1 MKNDRIQK
9 FTNDGKFLMQWG
21 TQGDEDGQFVF
32 PAGVA
37 IDSDDNV
44 YVTDQNN
51 GRIQKFT
58 SDGAFL
64 AKWGTDGNKV
74 SEFSEPEGVDV
85 DSNGRVYVADTGNSR
100 VQSFD
105 LANTNQ
111 LLATLS

>member
-21 TQGDEDGQFVF
+21 SQGDNDGQLVF
-32 PAGVA
+32 PAGLA
-37 IDSDDNV
+37 IDSEDNI

-58 SDGAFL
+58 SNGTFL
-64 AKWGTDGNKV
+64 TKWSTDGNKE
-74 SEFSEPEGVDV
+74 SQFSEPEGIDV
-85 DSNGRVYVADTGNSR
+85 DSSGIVYVADTGNSR

-105 LANTNQ
+105 LSSINSAIGSQ
-111 LLATLS
+111 

>member
-1 MKNDRIQK
+1 LARLRSVGQAGIK
-9 FTNDGKFLMQWG
+9 FSFLWG

-32 PAGVA
+32 PTGVA
-37 IDSDDNV
+37 IDSNDKV

-58 SDGAFL
+58 SDGVFL
-64 AKWGTDGNKV
+64 AKSGPDGNKV

-105 LANTNQ
+105 LSNTKRQ
-111 LLATLS
+111 LATPS